1 MLLPQQKKEFKK
13 QKNKRTNNRLLNE
26 QKRIN
31 QQNTRK

>member
-13 QKNKRTNNRLLNE
+13 RKNKRTNDRLLNE

-31 QQNTRK
+31 QQNT